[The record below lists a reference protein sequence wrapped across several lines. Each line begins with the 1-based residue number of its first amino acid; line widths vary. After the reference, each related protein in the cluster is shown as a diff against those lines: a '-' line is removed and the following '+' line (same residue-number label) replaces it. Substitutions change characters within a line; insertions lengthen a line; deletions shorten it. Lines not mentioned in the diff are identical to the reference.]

1 MINSPF
7 KKPYQMNKSK
17 TKSTFR
23 NTFKVLFSSFLIIG
37 SFSTATLI
45 KSTPVDANT
54 GVDFMWDADPNYI
67 KLKYLQSSN
76 ERKERSTYY
85 LFLRPSE
92 RKTGILKLTIK
103 VPDYFKANIKPEKLK
118 LCKAKIGGY
127 SSRSKCVED
136 IPAIIEVSK
145 DQTSIEIFP
154 DNPIPDDKKTY
165 ALRMKLINPRRAGMF
180 QFHAYAQSPGAV
192 PISSYVGSW
201 NMSVE

>member
-1 MINSPF
+1 MILSLF
-7 KKPYQMNKSK
+7 KNLSK
-17 TKSTFR
+17 INASEWKSTFK
-23 NTFKVLFSSFLIIG
+23 NNFKFFLGASLIIG
-37 SFSTATLI
+37 SFAINELI
-45 KSTPVDANT
+45 NSKPVIANT
-54 GVDFMWDADPNYI
+54 GIDFMWDADPNYI

-76 ERKERSTYY
+76 KKKERSTYF
-85 LFLRPSE
+85 LFLRSRE

-118 LCKAKIGGY
+118 LCQAKIGGY
-127 SSRSKCVED
+127 SGRTKCVKD

-154 DNPIPDDKKTY
+154 DNPIPVDKNTY
-165 ALRMKLINPRRAGMF
+165 ALQMKLINPRRAGMF

-192 PISSYVGSW
+192 PISGYVGSW